1 MINEN
6 ENENEKIIKGGKVI
20 ASGGYGCVFSPALKC
35 EGIKKRE
42 KNKISKLMTK
52 KHTIKEYEEIEKV
65 RSRLD
70 NIPNYTDYFL
80 VNDITV
86 CKPEKLTKF
95 DLAHYKKKCR
105 ALPKDKIYEHNIN
118 QSLDKTLLL
127 NIPNG
132 GVALNDYNYKS
143 GSFTKWY
150 KTSSHLIK
158 LLKNA
163 ILPMNKQN
171 YFHCDIKDSNIL
183 IKETEDDFKLRL
195 IDWGLSTEYTPFIGE
210 EIPKSWFTRSIQF
223 NVPFSVILFT
233 DDFEERYTKYIKKYE
248 KIDENILRP
257 FVYNYI
263 IFWLK
268 KKGSGHYSFLNE
280 IMYILFSNDIE
291 SENDDSKIKII
302 ENEFTI
308 FYITNYLV
316 KIIHKYTYLNKNKL
330 IINLKE
336 YLDNVFI
343 NIVDVHGLLT
353 CYFPLLHILFINY
366 KKLSH
371 SQHKIFMSIKHI
383 FITYLFSPIT
393 DKNEINKIID
403 ALEELTLLIKNET
416 TDKPFESIR
425 IIDTSTTTSTG
436 NKSTSRS
443 TSRSTSKSSSS
454 SSSTRKARGIIK
466 HKKTSKIFPRK
477 TPQKIL
483 RNKKLFLL
491 TQLKNKN

>member
-1 MINEN
+1 
-6 ENENEKIIKGGKVI
+6 
-20 ASGGYGCVFSPALKC
+20 
-35 EGIKKRE
+35 
-42 KNKISKLMTK
+42 
-52 KHTIKEYEEIEKV
+52 
-65 RSRLD
+65 
-70 NIPNYTDYFL
+70 
-80 VNDITV
+80 
-86 CKPEKLTKF
+86 
-95 DLAHYKKKCR
+95 
-105 ALPKDKIYEHNIN
+105 
-118 QSLDKTLLL
+118 
-127 NIPNG
+127 
-132 GVALNDYNYKS
+132 
-143 GSFTKWY
+143 
-150 KTSSHLIK
+150 
-158 LLKNA
+158 
-163 ILPMNKQN
+163 
-171 YFHCDIKDSNIL
+171 
-183 IKETEDDFKLRL
+183 
-195 IDWGLSTEYTPFIGE
+195 
-210 EIPKSWFTRSIQF
+210 
-223 NVPFSVILFT
+223 
-233 DDFEERYTKYIKKYE
+233 
-248 KIDENILRP
+248 
-257 FVYNYI
+257 
-263 IFWLK
+263 
-268 KKGSGHYSFLNE
+268 
-280 IMYILFSNDIE
+280 MYILFSNDIE

-416 TDKPFESIR
+416 TDKPIESIR
-425 IIDTSTTTSTG
+425 IIDTSSTTTSAS
-436 NKSTSRS
+436 NKSS
-443 TSRSTSKSSSS
+443 SRSTSKSS